1 MSGFATGH
9 PVIGLFPIGP
19 HTSRQNRVLQFS
31 PSIESVYYSS
41 SAHLLTFEHAE
52 SSLSVKAFESPMSTS
67 AKRVV
72 ETRRCAYC
80 GKQIAVHLTQCPYC
94 REAVPQV
101 QLSRRMGPNG
111 RVQMRRGLLYMLLAA
126 IIYFF
131 AAGYAAPLWLPVQVL
146 PVVTNILVP
155 LLFFGGL
162 GLSIYGLILRA
173 KS

>member
-1 MSGFATGH
+1 MSA
-9 PVIGLFPIGP
+9 
-19 HTSRQNRVLQFS
+19 
-31 PSIESVYYSS
+31 
-41 SAHLLTFEHAE
+41 
-52 SSLSVKAFESPMSTS
+52 S

>member
-1 MSGFATGH
+1 
-9 PVIGLFPIGP
+9 
-19 HTSRQNRVLQFS
+19 
-31 PSIESVYYSS
+31 
-41 SAHLLTFEHAE
+41 
-52 SSLSVKAFESPMSTS
+52 
-67 AKRVV
+67 
-72 ETRRCAYC
+72 
-80 GKQIAVHLTQCPYC
+80 VHLTQCPYC

-146 PVVTNILVP
+146 PVVTNYLLP

-162 GLSIYGLILRA
+162 GLSIYGLFLRF
-173 KS
+173 KF